1 MSAEEQEEE
10 QEAPVPAFMAEK
22 QEEYKGAARGT
33 AYHRVME
40 CLDYAE
46 ADTEEQLRAQLKRL
60 LESRKMTEQ
69 EAECIRIRDI
79 RRFVE
84 SGLGQRMKK
93 AAMKKHLYREQP
105 FVIQRNASMLDD
117 GWKNETVLVQGIIDA
132 YFMEEEEIVLVDYKT
147 DRVMRGQEQ
156 KLIDLYHVQL
166 EDYARALERMTGKR
180 VKEKII
186 YSFTLHKEILL

>member
-1 MSAEEQEEE
+1 MYIRIISEDIPVKVSVSDLKKRSWHDESELEENISVSAEEQEEE

-46 ADTEEQLRAQLKRL
+46 ADTEEQLLAQVKSDLRA
-60 LESRKMTEQ
+60 EETEQ
-69 EAECIRIRDI
+69 KRECIRIRDI

-93 AAMKKHLYREQP
+93 AAMKKTSL
-105 FVIQRNASMLDD
+105 QRTAFCDSE
-117 GWKNETVLVQGIIDA
+117 KC
-132 YFMEEEEIVLVDYKT
+132 F
-147 DRVMRGQEQ
+147 
-156 KLIDLYHVQL
+156 
-166 EDYARALERMTGKR
+166 YAR
-180 VKEKII
+180 
-186 YSFTLHKEILL
+186 